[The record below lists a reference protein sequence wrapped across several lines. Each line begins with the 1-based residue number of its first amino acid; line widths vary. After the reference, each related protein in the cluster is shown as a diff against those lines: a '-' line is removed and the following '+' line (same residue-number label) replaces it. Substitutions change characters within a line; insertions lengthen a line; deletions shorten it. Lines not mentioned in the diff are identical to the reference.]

1 MFNEDGVKK
10 RKLTGARSH
19 ITKDGM
25 RGWTWDP
32 KRDGYYIT
40 KNDFPEQFMDKFVPF
55 LKGLRNEHCELD
67 MWANSK
73 NRLFIRWVGEK
84 TKDKHWWHKLNIT
97 GSPANH
103 EMASFAQES
112 LKEFVEEIEKF
123 IGKSDLADVI
133 QVKPNWRFWEGD
145 CKDKS
150 CNIGGKVGSINFLS
164 ELEPEQVKN
173 FYDNMDT
180 YAMLESRKVNEARKQ
195 IMWAINFRN
204 MHTGVH
210 GLYYGKDKRRVE
222 KFAREIEDIYTAT
235 DMTDEDI
242 YLAWE
247 SLYAD
252 YPDIST
258 MEEFNYRDIVNLP
271 GGYEGIEDGDTIYCF
286 VNKVAYDIYNE
297 STGKQK
303 MKSRKIVKESEKF
316 DKWEYRELI
325 DRVEAY
331 GRACKHVGYA
341 EGAWGGASKGLEKS
355 ANEAFSKVSDFAVKF
370 IVSESTKRNNKMKFG
385 KIVKESRDWE
395 KEENSMSWKLE
406 IRNRKE
412 LDELYGL
419 IHRASLKFDDAQTWV
434 DKLEEFYDSSDKNW
448 ELEINGKKDLDTL
461 YSLVRAGATSMTD
474 DKVAIKFRNRL
485 SKFYDDIH
493 QRYGV
498 VEEADEGDNY
508 TGDTPKIYVGTY
520 AKYNDGSIDGKWI
533 TISDYNTYEEFVN
546 ACRELHSDEDDPEFM
561 VQDYENF
568 PRKWYHEGGLPSEEE
583 FDKINEFYM
592 MDDDEKA
599 AYEEYV
605 DLDYGD
611 DDIEAFRE
619 KYIGKFHSM

>member
-1 MFNEDGVKK
+1 
-10 RKLTGARSH
+10 
-19 ITKDGM
+19 
-25 RGWTWDP
+25 
-32 KRDGYYIT
+32 
-40 KNDFPEQFMDKFVPF
+40 MDKFVPF

-84 TKDKHWWHKLNIT
+84 TKDKHWWHKLNIN

-103 EMASFAQES
+103 EMASFARES
-112 LKEFVEEIEKF
+112 LNEFVEEIEQF

-204 MHTGVH
+204 MHTAVH
-210 GLYYGKDKRRVE
+210 GMFYGKSKKRVE
-222 KFAREIEDIYTAT
+222 EFANEIEYIEKND
-235 DMTDEDI
+235 DLDWDEKL
-242 YLAWE
+242 YAWE
-247 SLYAD
+247 RMYEE
-252 YPDIST
+252 YPDIAT
-258 MEEFNYRDIVNLP
+258 MDEFNYRDIVDLP
-271 GGYEGIEDGDTIYCF
+271 GGYEGIEDGDTIYRF
-286 VNKVAYDIYNE
+286 VNRGTMDIYNE
-297 STGKQK
+297 SKRKGK
-303 MKSRKIVKESEKF
+303 MKKIVKESKV
-316 DKWEYRELI
+316 DKNALK
-325 DRVEAY
+325 EAIYDY
-331 GRACKHVGYA
+331 GRACEKYGKACVGEQYSRQDERDA
-341 EGAWGGASKGLEKS
+341 EFNMNKRRRELYRLVGLSGYDESSK
-355 ANEAFSKVSDFAVKF
+355 
-370 IVSESTKRNNKMKFG
+370 
-385 KIVKESRDWE
+385 KIVKETTAD
-395 KEENSMSWKLE
+395 N
-406 IRNRKE
+406 
-412 LDELYGL
+412 D
-419 IHRASLKFDDAQTWV
+419 
-434 DKLEEFYDSSDKNW
+434 
-448 ELEINGKKDLDTL
+448 
-461 YSLVRAGATSMTD
+461 
-474 DKVAIKFRNRL
+474 
-485 SKFYDDIH
+485 
-493 QRYGV
+493 GV
-498 VEEADEGDNY
+498 
-508 TGDTPKIYVGTY
+508 PRIYVGTY

-533 TISDYNTYEEFVN
+533 DIPDYNTYEEFVD
-546 ACRELHSDEDDPEFM
+546 ACRELHSDENDPEFM

-611 DDIEAFRE
+611 DDIEAFHE
-619 KYIGKFHSM
+619 KYIGKFHSMSDFGYYLIDNYGMPSENIDWYFDYEAFGRELTMDWHQGDPDEMDDEGEPENPEYYYDSDGHMEMPYDSDKEVAEQWVDDMGGIEQLSKETIERYFDYEEFGRIVFDNDCSESNGYVFWSH